1 MRLKF
6 MAAMETLAT
15 IENQIS
21 SHVGTCLDAE
31 SPVAFETNPTN
42 AVRAKWKPVRVVADG

>member
-15 IENQIS
+15 TENQMS
-21 SHVGTCLDAE
+21 SQRGTCLDAE
-31 SPVAFETNPTN
+31 SPVAFETKPTN
-42 AVRAKWKPVRVVADG
+42 AVRAKWNPVRVVAE